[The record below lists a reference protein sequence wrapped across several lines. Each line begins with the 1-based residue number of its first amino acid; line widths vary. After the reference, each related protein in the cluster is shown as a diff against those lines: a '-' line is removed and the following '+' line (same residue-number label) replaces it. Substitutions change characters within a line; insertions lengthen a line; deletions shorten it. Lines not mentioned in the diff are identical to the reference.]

1 MRTRLWIPLL
11 GVIALSASVLGAPEK
26 GSTVTVQV
34 MNARLMKTPSFLG
47 ASTATLVRGDF
58 LTFQEAQKDWYRVTN
73 KAGKE
78 GWINKVSVVEK
89 KLALSSK
96 PGGGTGGVSEDEVA
110 LAGRGFSP
118 EVEKEYRKRNP
129 NLDFSHVDNI
139 EKLSV
144 DPEQLTKFA
153 QNGKVGGGK

>member
-11 GVIALSASVLGAPEK
+11 GVIAVSASVLAAPER

-58 LTFQEAQKDWYRVTN
+58 LTFQEAQKDWYKVTT

-144 DPEQLTKFA
+144 DPEQLSKFA
-153 QNGKVGGGK
+153 ANGKVGGGK

>member
-11 GVIALSASVLGAPEK
+11 GVIALSASVLGAPER

-58 LTFQEAQKDWYRVTN
+58 LTFQEAQKDWYKVTT

-144 DPEQLTKFA
+144 DPEQLSRFA
-153 QNGKVGGGK
+153 AGGKVGGGK